1 MGACI
6 SAAHDTTGTL
16 AAYAAAALRRKLPP
30 PVVAKAKVHLL
41 DTIAAMVSGTR
52 LTAGRSALAYVTG
65 QGGVREASIVGTT
78 LRTSAVNAALV
89 NGMFAHA
96 DETDD
101 SHPASLT
108 HPGCAVIPAA
118 LAMAERHERDGVA
131 LLRAIV
137 LGYDICTRAVLALGY
152 ERMVAQARSTHA
164 VGGLFGAAAA
174 AGALA
179 GITARAMRYLF
190 TYAVQQASGT
200 MCWFGDTGH
209 IEKAFDF
216 AGMPAR
222 NGVSAATMV
231 ASGMTAADDPFF
243 GPKNFFD
250 AFCPDADRE
259 AIARDLGTRFEIL
272 NTNIKR
278 WSVGSPNQSVLDAL
292 ELLIENE
299 PFDVSQVERVEVEL
313 PAGSLPVVDNRN
325 LPGVCAQYLIA
336 VMLLDGTVSFA
347 AAHDRKRMTNARVR
361 SVWSK
366 VRLIASSE
374 LQQARPARQAIVRLH
389 LSGGRTLTQ
398 RTVAVRG
405 TVENPMNQRE
415 IETKA
420 LDLMAPV
427 LGTNRA
433 KRAIEAVANIEGLYD
448 VRRLRPLLASR
459 AR

>member
-16 AAYAAAALRRKLPP
+16 AAYAAGALRRKLPA
-30 PVVAKAKVHLL
+30 PVVEKAKVHLL

-52 LTAGRSALAYVTG
+52 LTAGRSALAYVKS
-65 QGGVREASIVGTT
+65 QGGVRESSIVGAKT
-78 LRTSAVNAALV
+78 LTSAVNAALA

-164 VGGLFGAAAA
+164 IGGVFGAAVA

-179 GITARAMRYLF
+179 GINARAMRYLF

-200 MCWFGDTGH
+200 MCWFGDAGH

-222 NGVSAATMV
+222 NGVAAATMV
-231 ASGMTAADDPFF
+231 ESGMTAADDPFF

-259 AIARDLGTRFEIL
+259 ALARELGTRFEIL

-292 ELLIENE
+292 EFLIKNE
-299 PFDVSQVERVEVEL
+299 PFAVSEVERVEVEL
-313 PAGSLPVVDNRN
+313 PEGSLPVVDDRD

-336 VMLLDGTVSFA
+336 VMLIDGTVSFA
-347 AAHDRKRMTNARVR
+347 AAHDRKRMANARVR
-361 SVWSK
+361 SLWGK
-366 VRLIASSE
+366 VRLIPSSE
-374 LQQARPARQAIVRLH
+374 LQHARPARQAIVHLH
-389 LSGGRTLTQ
+389 LTGGRTLTQ

-405 TVENPMNQRE
+405 TVDNPMNQLE
-415 IETKA
+415 LETKA
-420 LDLMAPV
+420 FDLMAPV
-427 LGTNRA
+427 LGKTKAR
-433 KRAIEAVANIEGLYD
+433 RAIEAVWNIEQLPN
-448 VRRLRPLLASR
+448 VRRLRPLLTSLTR
-459 AR
+459 